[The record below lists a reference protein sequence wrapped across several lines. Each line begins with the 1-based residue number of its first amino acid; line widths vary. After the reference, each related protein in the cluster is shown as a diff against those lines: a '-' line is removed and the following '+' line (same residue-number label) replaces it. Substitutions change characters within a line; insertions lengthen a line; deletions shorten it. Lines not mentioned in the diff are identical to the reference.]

1 MLQDTINET
10 CCSQDISFL
19 THLHLY
25 TVLIKTTSFICLCLC
40 KFENPEQISIKP
52 GNGEFYKNCQVVS
65 VFGIQ
70 YMKTFMCLCILTI
83 TPYITGGVKNVLN
96 KDCKEELNT
105 QFVSSLDFEELLQ

>member
-1 MLQDTINET
+1 MLQDTINEM

-19 THLHLY
+19 AHLHLY

-70 YMKTFMCLCILTI
+70 YMKTFMCL
-83 TPYITGGVKNVLN
+83 
-96 KDCKEELNT
+96 
-105 QFVSSLDFEELLQ
+105 FVYFDHNSLHNWWSEKCFKQRL